1 LIFTIQMGNRN
12 PGDNRDNLTGLL
24 PASLHVRAQRGKMA
38 SLARSLHSL
47 EHTMGAEKRDKGRQG
62 ESFEPLNFQ
71 FWSVYLRQNS
81 GTNRMR
87 TV

>member
-1 LIFTIQMGNRN
+1 MKIYDAIKVSGTIQEEVGGESLIFTIQMGNRN

-62 ESFEPLNFQ
+62 ESFEP
-71 FWSVYLRQNS
+71 
-81 GTNRMR
+81 
-87 TV
+87 